1 MVVGNVART
10 RILAKILT
18 KPNALLSK
26 KLLSHMKRRFPKEW
40 KPALSHLFIQLA
52 NQQMSFE
59 YLPSARD
66 FSRH

>member
-26 KLLSHMKRRFPKEW
+26 KTPEPYEKEIHKGVETCLKPSIYSTS
-40 KPALSHLFIQLA
+40 KPANVF
-52 NQQMSFE
+52 
-59 YLPSARD
+59 
-66 FSRH
+66 